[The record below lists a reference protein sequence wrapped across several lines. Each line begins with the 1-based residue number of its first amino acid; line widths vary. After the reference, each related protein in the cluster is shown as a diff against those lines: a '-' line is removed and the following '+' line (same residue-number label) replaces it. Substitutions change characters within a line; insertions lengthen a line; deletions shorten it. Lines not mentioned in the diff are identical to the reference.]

1 MFHQFSGCKF
11 HYPFNLFVCARA
23 RVHMLTTI
31 NNRQIVISFDK
42 HQRQQQQQQQSSSY
56 QMAQW
61 QFSILICVKSNK
73 SQMTGLKSICSTKR
87 CAMWQSI
94 CTNETKFH
102 NVCTSTSTATFNQT
116 IRNQSQG
123 WHRDDAI
130 VIVLLCATS
139 LLSSHS
145 LSLIPCH
152 VTAKQNE
159 NAFHSFWAARWK
171 KCHLGKLL
179 LSQRVA
185 CSAKDICVELVFV
198 EDFTSTVTLEQ
209 LFMIYL
215 NVKINENRI
224 KKTTH
229 TNINTVRER
238 ASERTDIE
246 NLVKLVECLIQSV
259 SPCVLFTNHFHII

>member
-1 MFHQFSGCKF
+1 MSRIVSHSWYCDFLRPICVRQKFFSRCVSVRVFCFSFCLFLRNWMFHQFSGCKF

-139 LLSSHS
+139 LLASHS

-152 VTAKQNE
+152 VTAKQN
-159 NAFHSFWAARWK
+159 
-171 KCHLGKLL
+171 
-179 LSQRVA
+179 
-185 CSAKDICVELVFV
+185 
-198 EDFTSTVTLEQ
+198 
-209 LFMIYL
+209 
-215 NVKINENRI
+215 
-224 KKTTH
+224 
-229 TNINTVRER
+229 
-238 ASERTDIE
+238 
-246 NLVKLVECLIQSV
+246 
-259 SPCVLFTNHFHII
+259 